1 MGLDKSFFF
10 DTYALYEILGKNPS
24 YELYSSNVTIIIT
37 KLQLM
42 ELHYGLL
49 RIHGKEDADR
59 AFERFKEFCVEIDD
73 DTIKQA
79 TTFRHQHYTR
89 KLSYI
94 DCLGYIL
101 ARKYHIPF
109 LTGDEQF
116 KDFEDVEFVK

>member
-10 DTYALYEILGKNPS
+10 DTYALYEVLHQNLN
-24 YELYSSNVTIIIT
+24 YQEYSSDVSIITT

-42 ELHYGLL
+42 ELHYVLL
-49 RIHGKEDADR
+49 RIYGKEEADR

-73 DTIKQA
+73 ETIKQA
-79 TTFRHQHYTR
+79 TTFRHQHHTR

-94 DCLGYIL
+94 DCIGYVL
-101 ARKYHIPF
+101 ARKYQVHF

-116 KDFEDVEFVK
+116 KDFDGVKFVK

>member
-10 DTYALYEILGKNPS
+10 DTYALYEVLHQNPN
-24 YELYSSNVTIIIT
+24 YQEYSTDVSIITT

-42 ELHYGLL
+42 ELHYILL
-49 RIHGKEDADR
+49 RIYGKEEADR

-73 DTIKQA
+73 ETIKQA
-79 TTFRHQHYTR
+79 TTFRHKHHTR

-94 DCLGYIL
+94 DCIGYVL
-101 ARKYHIPF
+101 ARKYQVHF

-116 KDFEDVEFVK
+116 KDFDGVKFVK

>member
-1 MGLDKSFFF
+1 MGLNNKYFF
-10 DTYALYEILGKNPS
+10 DTYALYEILGENPN
-24 YELYSSNVTIIIT
+24 YKPYSINVIIITT

-49 RIHGKEDADR
+49 RTFGKEEADR

-73 DTIKQA
+73 ETIKQA
-79 TTFRHQHYTR
+79 TMFRHQHYMR

-94 DCLGYIL
+94 DCIGYIL
-101 ARKYHIPF
+101 ARKYQVHF

-116 KDFEDVEFVK
+116 KDFVCVKFVK